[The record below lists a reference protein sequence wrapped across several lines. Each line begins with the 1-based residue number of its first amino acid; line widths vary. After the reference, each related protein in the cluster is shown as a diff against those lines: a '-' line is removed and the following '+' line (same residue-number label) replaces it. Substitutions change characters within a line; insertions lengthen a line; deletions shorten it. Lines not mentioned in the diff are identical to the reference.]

1 LPHAIRETR
10 KMTFHYNFIA
20 IEGNIGAGK
29 TSLSTRIAA
38 EFNAKLIL
46 EQFEENTFLPKFYE
60 NPAKYAFPLELT
72 FLAER
77 YQQLKDQLSA
87 QDIFKSFTIAD
98 YFIHKSLIFASRNLS
113 GDEFTLYTRLFN
125 IIEGVL
131 PKPDLLVYL
140 YLGIEN
146 LKRNIQARGRA
157 YEQNIQFEYLEKIQQ
172 GYLDFLRQQNKIRVL
187 VIDTNHLD
195 FVNRKEDYY
204 KILDVMTGTYEPGI
218 HRVTIL

>member
-1 LPHAIRETR
+1 
-10 KMTFHYNFIA
+10 MTFNYNFIA

-29 TSLSTRIAA
+29 TSLATRIAT
-38 EFNAKLIL
+38 EFNARLIL

-77 YQQLKDQLSA
+77 YQQLKDKLST
-87 QDIFKSFTIAD
+87 QDMFKTFTVAD

-140 YLGIEN
+140 YLDIDN
-146 LKRNIQARGRA
+146 LKRNIQARGRV

-172 GYLDFLRQQNKIRVL
+172 GYLDFLRQQHKIRVL
-187 VIDTNHLD
+187 IIDTNHLD
-195 FVNRKEDYY
+195 FVN
-204 KILDVMTGTYEPGI
+204 LPG
-218 HRVTIL
+218 

>member
-1 LPHAIRETR
+1 MI
-10 KMTFHYNFIA
+10 FNYNFIA

-29 TSLSTRIAA
+29 TSLATRIAS
-38 EFNAKLIL
+38 EFNARLIL

-77 YQQLKDQLSA
+77 YQQLKDKLST
-87 QDIFKSFTIAD
+87 QDMFKAFTVAD
-98 YFIHKSLIFASRNLS
+98 YFIHKSFIFASRNLS

-140 YLGIEN
+140 YLDLDN
-146 LKRNIQARGRA
+146 LKRNIQERGRV
-157 YEQNIQFEYLEKIQQ
+157 YERNIQFDYLEKIQQ
-172 GYLDFLRQQNKIRVL
+172 GYLDFLRQQHKMRIL
-187 VIDTNHLD
+187 IIDTNHLD
-195 FVNRKEDYY
+195 FVNQPDDYH
-204 KILDVMTGTYEPGI
+204 KILGVIAGKYEPGV
-218 HRVTIL
+218 HRITIR

>member
-1 LPHAIRETR
+1 
-10 KMTFHYNFIA
+10 MTFNYNFIA

-29 TSLSTRIAA
+29 TSLASRIAV
-38 EFNAKLIL
+38 EFNARLIL

-77 YQQLKDQLSA
+77 YQQLKDKLST
-87 QDIFKSFTIAD
+87 QDMFKTFTVAD

-140 YLGIEN
+140 YLDIDN
-146 LKRNIQARGRA
+146 LKRNIQARGRV

-172 GYLDFLRQQNKIRVL
+172 GYLDFLRQQHKIRVL
-187 VIDTNHLD
+187 IIDTNHLD
-195 FVNRKEDYY
+195 FVNLQDDYY
-204 KILDVMTGTYEPGI
+204 KLLEVITGIYEPGM
-218 HRVTIL
+218 HRITIR